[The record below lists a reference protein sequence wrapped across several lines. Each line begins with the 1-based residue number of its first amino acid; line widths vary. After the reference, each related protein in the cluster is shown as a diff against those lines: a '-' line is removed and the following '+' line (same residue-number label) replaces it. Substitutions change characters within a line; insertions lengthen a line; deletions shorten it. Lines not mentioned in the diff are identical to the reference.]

1 MRWMIRE
8 CFRTNTGIMFDC
20 EGLQAL
26 GLDPGALYP
35 EVLPRPP
42 MALTTAT
49 LRIQDIPKPISGSPD
64 ETHLP
69 NFADVDYSALYK
81 SEEDHDML
89 DLVSPIYDQ
98 LSLAPSWWLLEIWPM
113 KDRHQNSDDSW
124 ASRLRFNLG
133 RGRKIPKQKRGVLVH
148 RSVKMR
154 MKALHSNGTK
164 YVPKALEFEQVV
176 QAGNVQWVD

>member
-1 MRWMIRE
+1 MIRE
-8 CFRTNTGIMFDC
+8 CFKTHTGIMFDC

-42 MALTTAT
+42 MSSPNST
-49 LRIQDIPKPISGSPD
+49 LRIQDIPKPSHGPRD
-64 ETHLP
+64 DTRLP

-89 DLVSPIYDQ
+89 DLQSPIYDQ
-98 LSLAPSWWLLEIWPM
+98 LSLAPYWWVLEVFPM
-113 KDRHQNSDDSW
+113 KHRHQNPDNTWVSHIG
-124 ASRLRFNLG
+124 FNLG
-133 RGRKIPKQKRGVLVH
+133 AGRVIPKQKRGVKVH

-154 MKALHSNGTK
+154 MEALHSNGTK
-164 YVPKALEFEQVV
+164 YVPKAQVFEEIVR
-176 QAGNVQWVD
+176 AGKVQWVD